1 MPFGAASSV
10 AAWWRFGQLIVTAMR
25 TQAGVALTRFV
36 DDFSGVSRDGLE
48 EDLSGHGM
56 LKLLTDLLNTQTDIA
71 KSLNKVVRMVVL
83 GAEVVV
89 DMAARSFAHRVCRRK
104 ATKWIKDFKR
114 AATTRHLDAGSA
126 SKAAGRVGFAVT
138 VAHNKVGRAYAR
150 PLHRQAHAPL
160 GGGFVSPWL
169 LQCLHWWIA
178 FLDQVADS
186 WKFQLHGPR
195 EHVRVWTDA
204 ASHNHG
210 LAAVMYFRG

>member
-1 MPFGAASSV
+1 MPFGASSSV
-10 AAWWRFGQLIVTAMR
+10 AAWWRFGQLIVTAVR

-48 EDLSGHGM
+48 EDLSGPGM
-56 LKLLTDLLNTQTDIA
+56 LKLLADLLNTETDIS
-71 KSLNKVVRMVVL
+71 KSLNKVVRIVVL

-104 ATKWIKDFKR
+104 ATKWIRDFKR

-150 PLHRQAHAPL
+150 PLHR
-160 GGGFVSPWL
+160 
-169 LQCLHWWIA
+169 
-178 FLDQVADS
+178 
-186 WKFQLHGPR
+186 
-195 EHVRVWTDA
+195 
-204 ASHNHG
+204 
-210 LAAVMYFRG
+210 